1 MITRQELTGMIDHSL
16 LKPQS
21 TRVELKK
28 LCAEAVQCAFKAVC
42 INPVHVADA
51 ASFLKESGVIVC
63 SVVGFPFGTLL
74 PKIKAA
80 ETREVV
86 RLGAEEI
93 DMVIRVGALKEGR
106 NPEVVEDIRGVVEAA
121 SGRPVKVILETCY
134 LTEEEKIR
142 GCKLAVEAGAAFVK
156 TSTGFGSAGATEED
170 VKLMRRVVG
179 TDLGVKAAGGIR
191 TLADALKMIEA
202 GATRLGSSGS
212 VAIMRE
218 LGKGRP

>member
-1 MITRQELTGMIDHSL
+1 MVTRQELAGMIDHSL

-28 LCAEAVQCAFKAVC
+28 LCAEAVQYAFKAVC

-51 ASFLKESGVIVC
+51 ASFLKDSGVIVC

-86 RLGAEEI
+86 RLGAGEI

-106 NPEVVEDIRGVVEAA
+106 NPEVVGRYPRRGGSGLRPPGQGHSGDLLPDGGRARSGAA
-121 SGRPVKVILETCY
+121 NV
-134 LTEEEKIR
+134 
-142 GCKLAVEAGAAFVK
+142 AVEAGAAFVK
-156 TSTGFGSAGATEED
+156 TSLPASGPRERWKTDVELLCAGWWEPTS
-170 VKLMRRVVG
+170 L
-179 TDLGVKAAGGIR
+179 
-191 TLADALKMIEA
+191 
-202 GATRLGSSGS
+202 
-212 VAIMRE
+212 
-218 LGKGRP
+218 